1 MDTVVEELQIAFK
14 KLKAGID
21 AFGDD
26 LQKVRSRSLVSQ
38 GATQC
43 LIMKFIHILTL
54 ILIDLPIGVQCE
66 YKKEE
71 SLAESSVSNYQSSE
85 FSFMNRTGKRPSPV
99 IRKSGASFMYHL
111 PFRLEI

>member
-1 MDTVVEELQIAFK
+1 MDTVVEGLQIAFD

-26 LQKVRSRSLVSQ
+26 LQKVRSRSFASQ

-43 LIMKFIHILTL
+43 LILKFTRLLIYILMN
-54 ILIDLPIGVQCE
+54 LPIGVQCE

-71 SLAESSVSNYQSSE
+71 SSAELPVSDDHSSE
-85 FSFMNRTGKRPSPV
+85 FS
-99 IRKSGASFMYHL
+99 L
-111 PFRLEI
+111 